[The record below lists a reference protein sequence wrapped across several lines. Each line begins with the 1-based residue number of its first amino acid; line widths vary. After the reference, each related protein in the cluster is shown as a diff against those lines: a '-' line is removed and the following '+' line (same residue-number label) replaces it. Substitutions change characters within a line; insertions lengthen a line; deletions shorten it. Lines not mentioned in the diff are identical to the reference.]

1 MNKCSPVEMRKNLEV
16 VEQFKRIG
24 IDFVAIP
31 VKNSDHKNEM
41 IQYGNEVFEEMA
53 TAIEH
58 PNNDE

>member
-1 MNKCSPVEMRKNLEV
+1 MRKNLEV

-41 IQYGNEVFEEMA
+41 VQYGNEVFEEMA
-53 TAIEH
+53 TAIER
-58 PNNDE
+58 PNNHE